1 MSKNQLLSN
10 NEYHTQI
17 NTIKINKK
25 NEKINTNLKF
35 NVLILSVNSC
45 LNVGNILRTSN
56 LTGVDKIFIFGKR
69 RYEKKSAVTAHKYC
83 NIIRINEDFP
93 DGIDENISENK
104 KILENKTKIK
114 LDESDYIFNTELFIN
129 TMKKFNQI
137 PIFVEQS
144 NKSIKLSQ
152 IRWKY
157 IKSLLEPQ
165 QSYCFIFGNEHYGIP
180 KNILNTVDLFENAF
194 ILELEQIGYINSF
207 NVSNTASIVLNSY
220 FIDEVNSIK
229 NKYFL

>member
-1 MSKNQLLSN
+1 MSKNQLLSK
-10 NEYHTQI
+10 NEYHNQI
-17 NTIKINKK
+17 NTIKIKK
-25 NEKINTNLKF
+25 NDKIKTNLKF
-35 NVLILSVNSC
+35 NILILSVNSC
-45 LNVGNILRTSN
+45 LNVGNIMRTSN

-69 RYEKKSAVTAHKYC
+69 RYEKKSAVTVHKYC
-83 NIIRINEDFP
+83 NVYRINEDFP
-93 DGIDENISENK
+93 DGIDENIIENK

-144 NKSIKLSQ
+144 EKSIKLSQ

-157 IKSLLEPQ
+157 VKSLLKPE
-165 QSYCFIFGNEHYGIP
+165 QSYCFVFGNEHYGIP
-180 KNILNTVDLFENAF
+180 KNILDTVDLFENSF
-194 ILELEQIGYINSF
+194 ILELEQVGYINSF
-207 NVSNTASIVLNSY
+207 NVSNTASIVLNSF